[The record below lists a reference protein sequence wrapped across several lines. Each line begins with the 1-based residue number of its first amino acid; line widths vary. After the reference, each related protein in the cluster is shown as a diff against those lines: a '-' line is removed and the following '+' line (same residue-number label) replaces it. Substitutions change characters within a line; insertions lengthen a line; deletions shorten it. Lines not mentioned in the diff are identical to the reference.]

1 MPDINMMGG
10 DMMGGDRP
18 AMPTSNRPDSHEAA
32 MARADLYKCAT
43 YSFKLFKMIQ
53 EGQELEGWVQAKITK
68 AADYIA
74 SVFHYMEYEMKFN
87 EYGKKLD
94 DSDIYTEA
102 VKQQF
107 VQKLTE
113 ARIKLEKLKRKNIK
127 DLDEGS
133 KPDFLD
139 MDKDGDKKEPMKRA
153 IRQKKASPVKEAA
166 KPDFL
171 DMDKDGDKKEPM
183 KQAIRQKKTEAVRV
197 MGRTGEGEP
206 MKRMSKGTPG
216 AAAHRGATATMTKQ
230 VRAAGKRMP
239 KDLDVDVS
247 RSGKYP
253 DKQVKKYD
261 SKDVEKTSESVKA
274 ASTRSYS
281 AKKAAAGKDIGK
293 PGKQFSKIATSAGK
307 QYGSKER
314 GEKVAG
320 AVLSKLRKK

>member
-10 DMMGGDRP
+10 DMMGADRP
-18 AMPTSNRPDSHEAA
+18 LSMPGNDQRDNHEAA
-32 MARADLYKCAT
+32 MARADLYKCAN

-74 SVFHYMEYEMKFN
+74 SVYHYMEYEMKFN
-87 EYGKKLD
+87 DYGKKLE

-102 VKQQF
+102 VKQEF

-113 ARIKLEKLKRKNIK
+113 ARVKLEKLKRKNIK

-139 MDKDGDKKEPMKRA
+139 MDKDGDKKEPMKQA
-153 IRQKKASPVKEAA
+153 IRQKRTKPVKEAS

-183 KQAIRQKKTEAVRV
+183 KQAIRQK
-197 MGRTGEGEP
+197 RTKP
-206 MKRMSKGTPG
+206 
-216 AAAHRGATATMTKQ
+216 
-230 VRAAGKRMP
+230 
-239 KDLDVDVS
+239 
-247 RSGKYP
+247 
-253 DKQVKKYD
+253 
-261 SKDVEKTSESVKA
+261 VEE
-274 ASTRSYS
+274 ASTGDYS
-281 AKKAAAGKDIGK
+281 AKKARAGKDIGK

-314 GEKVAG
+314 GETVAG
-320 AVLSKLRKK
+320 AVLAKLRKK